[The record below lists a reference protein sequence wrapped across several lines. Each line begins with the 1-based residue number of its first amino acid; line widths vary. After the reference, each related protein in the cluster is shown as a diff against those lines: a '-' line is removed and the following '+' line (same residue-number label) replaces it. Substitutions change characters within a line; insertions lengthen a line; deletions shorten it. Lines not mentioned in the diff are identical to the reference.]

1 MFKFLTKT
9 TKNAVAPVFKIL
21 KKSSKK
27 AGLPP
32 GTLVH
37 IGEKKVEQPR
47 ITIIDYDEG
56 NLIEKEVQ
64 SIEESFPFKDKSTVT
79 WINIDGLHDID
90 LIEKLG
96 AQFDIHPLILED
108 IVHTGQRP
116 KVEDFESYVY
126 LVLMMLYYDDESDE
140 IIEEQFSIILGSNI
154 VITFQEKIG
163 DVFKIIRE
171 RIHNGKLRIRKGKA
185 EFLTYRLIDT
195 VVDNYFLVLEKL
207 EEKIEHIEEELL
219 LNPTKETLKSIY
231 GLRRKLLSI
240 RKSTWPLR
248 DVISSIE
255 KEDVSF
261 FDESMY
267 IFFRDIY
274 DHISKVI
281 ETIEIFREM
290 VSSMLDT
297 YLTSVSNRMNE
308 VMKVLTIIA
317 TIFIPL
323 TFIAGIYGMN
333 FKHMPELEWKWG
345 YASVLILMAAIVCCM
360 FVYFRKKK
368 WL

>member
-1 MFKFLTKT
+1 MFRFLKKT
-9 TKNAVAPVFKIL
+9 SKKASLPVFRIL

-37 IGEKKVEQPR
+37 IGEKKVDRAR
-47 ITIIDYDEG
+47 ITIIDYDEDT
-56 NLIEKEVQ
+56 LIEKEVQ
-64 SIEESFPFKDKSTVT
+64 SIEECFPFKDKPTVT

-90 LIEKLG
+90 IIEKIG
-96 AQFDIHPLILED
+96 SHFEIHPLILED

-116 KVEDFESYVY
+116 KVEDFESYAY
-126 LVLMMLYYDDESDE
+126 FVLMMLYYNDESEDIE
-140 IIEEQFSIILGSNI
+140 EEQFSIILGSNV
-154 VITFQEKIG
+154 VITFQEKEG
-163 DVFKIIRE
+163 DVFKTLRE

-195 VVDNYFLVLEKL
+195 IVDNYFLVLEKL
-207 EEKIEHIEEELL
+207 EEKIEFLDEELL
-219 LNPTKETLKSIY
+219 LKPTKETLQSIY
-231 GLRRKLLSI
+231 DIRRKLLSLRRSI
-240 RKSTWPLR
+240 WPLR

-255 KEDVSF
+255 KEDISI
-261 FDESMY
+261 FDESMSIY
-267 IFFRDIY
+267 FRDIY
-274 DHISKVI
+274 DHMIRLI

-297 YLTSVSNRMNE
+297 YLTNISNKMNE

-333 FKHMPELEWKWG
+333 FKYMPELEWKWG
-345 YASVLILMAAIVCCM
+345 YPGVWAIMIVIVCCM

-368 WL
+368 WF

>member
-1 MFKFLTKT
+1 M
-9 TKNAVAPVFKIL
+9 FKIL

-37 IGEKKVEQPR
+37 IGEKKVEQTR
-47 ITIIDYDEG
+47 ITIIDYDED
-56 NLIEKEVQ
+56 NFIEKEVQ
-64 SIEESFPFKDKSTVT
+64 SIEDCFPFKDKPTVT
-79 WINIDGLHDID
+79 WINIDGLHDVD

-96 AQFDIHPLILED
+96 SHFDIHPLILED

-116 KVEDFESYVY
+116 KVEDFENYVY
-126 LVLMMLYYDDESDE
+126 FVLMMLYYNDESE
-140 IIEEQFSIILGSNI
+140 NIEEEQFSIIMGPNV
-154 VITFQEKIG
+154 VITFQEKVG
-163 DVFKIIRE
+163 DVFKIIRG
-171 RIHNGKLRIRKGKA
+171 RIHNGKLRIRKGNT

-195 VVDNYFLVLEKL
+195 IVDNYFLVLEKL
-207 EEKIEHIEEELL
+207 EEKIEILDEELL
-219 LNPTKETLKSIY
+219 LKPTKETLQSIY
-231 GLRRKLLSI
+231 TLRKKLLSL
-240 RKSTWPLR
+240 RKSIWPLK

-255 KEDVSF
+255 KEDISF
-261 FDESMY
+261 ISESMLIY
-267 IFFRDIY
+267 FRDIY
-274 DHISKVI
+274 DHMIRLI

-297 YLTSVSNRMNE
+297 YLTNVSNKMNE

-333 FKHMPELEWKWG
+333 FKYMPELEWKWG
-345 YASVLILMAAIVCCM
+345 YAGVWFIMIVIVCLM

-368 WL
+368 WF